1 MKPLFFMGSSYKDL
15 QRFPKDVRQEAGF
28 ALQLAQMGGKAIHAL
43 PLLGFGGANVL
54 EVVISEDGN
63 AYRTVYTVRFEE
75 AVYLLHAFQKKS
87 KSGKATPRMDI
98 DLIKR
103 RLKAARDHY
112 AAHLLEEKSR
122 KDQSA

>member
-15 QRFPKDVRQEAGF
+15 LRFPKEVRREAGF
-28 ALQLAQMGGKAIHAL
+28 ALRLAQIGGKALHAL

-63 AYRTVYTVRFEE
+63 AYRAVYTVRFED

-87 KSGKATPRMDI
+87 KSGKATPKMDI
-98 DLIKR
+98 ALIRR
-103 RLKAARDHY
+103 RLNAARDHY
-112 AAHLLEEKSR
+112 AGFVAI
-122 KDQSA
+122 SA